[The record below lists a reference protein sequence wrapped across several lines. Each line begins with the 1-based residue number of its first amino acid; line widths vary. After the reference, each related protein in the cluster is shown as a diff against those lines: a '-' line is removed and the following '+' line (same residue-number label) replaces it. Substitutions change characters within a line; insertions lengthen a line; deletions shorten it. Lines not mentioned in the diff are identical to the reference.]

1 MMASIL
7 IVDEQPHV
15 REFLSDQLRSEGYRV
30 AAADDG
36 ESVSGHLRNS
46 QPDLVILDLYPDR
59 PEAKEVLLDI
69 MRQDPDLPVI
79 IFTAYDGYVADPQL
93 PLADGYAIKILALD
107 GLKRKV
113 ADVLS
118 RKDEVFER
126 NGDLTLPQQSSQIS
140 VI

>member
-15 REFLSDQLRSEGYRV
+15 REFLSDQLRSEGYRF

-36 ESVSGHLRNS
+36 KSVRGHLRNS

-79 IFTAYDGYVADPQL
+79 IFTAYDGYVADSQSPQ
-93 PLADGYAIKILALD
+93 ADGYAIKILALD

-126 NGDLTLPQQSSQIS
+126 NRDLTLPQQSSQIN
-140 VI
+140 VT